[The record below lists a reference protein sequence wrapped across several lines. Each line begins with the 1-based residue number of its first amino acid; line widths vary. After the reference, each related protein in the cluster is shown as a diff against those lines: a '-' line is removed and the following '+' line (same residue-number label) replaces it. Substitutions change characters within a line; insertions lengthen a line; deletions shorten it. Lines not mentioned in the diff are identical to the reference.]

1 MKLGKLLPE
10 IKHESQDCDIFVE
23 VQGLRYQVSNA
34 VKEPVALIPGKRNI
48 VLFIKIPDEETEKQ
62 DVPTETEIFEQ
73 PQVKVA
79 RKGKTK

>member
-34 VKEPVALIPGKRNI
+34 VKEHVPLIPGKRNI
-48 VLFIKIPDEETEKQ
+48 VLFIEIPDEETEKQ